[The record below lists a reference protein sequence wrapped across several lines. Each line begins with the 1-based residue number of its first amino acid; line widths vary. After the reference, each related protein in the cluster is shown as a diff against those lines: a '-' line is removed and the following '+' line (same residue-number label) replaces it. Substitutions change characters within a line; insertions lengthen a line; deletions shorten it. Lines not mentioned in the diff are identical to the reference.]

1 MVTEP
6 LGGLLI
12 QLGAD
17 LTVDALLVV
26 VVPLELRIIKHGR
39 IDHPIVEPAEG
50 EALKSVELLSAAFAH
65 LDAAQEVLYPDAIL
79 ALGVVARL
87 IRGDAME
94 PDRRGIIVGAEIL
107 RSLVAAEEVSH
118 AVAGAVT
125 IVLMLLP
132 EVAVRQHVELIASRP
147 LGEDRKLQVD
157 VPLEYQ
163 RVVVTQLLRRLTI
176 ERDGAGDV
184 GRPVVVLS
192 TGVEEKGSLGLDLGT
207 GVRHRMVVDEPR
219 S

>member
-6 LGGLLI
+6 LGGLLV

-17 LTVDALLVV
+17 LTVDTLLVV

-50 EALKSVELLSAAFAH
+50 ETLEAVELLSSAFAH
-65 LDAAQEVLYPDAIL
+65 LDAAQEVLYPDAVL

-87 IRGDAME
+87 IRGDAVE
-94 PDRRGIIVGAEIL
+94 ADRRGIVVGADIL

-118 AVAGAVT
+118 AVAGAVA

-132 EVAVRQHVELIASRP
+132 EVAVRQYVELIASRP
-147 LGEDRKLQVD
+147 LGEDCELQVD
-157 VPLEYQ
+157 VPLEHQ
-163 RVVVTQLLRRLTI
+163 RVVVSQLLRRLTI
-176 ERDGAGDV
+176 E
-184 GRPVVVLS
+184 
-192 TGVEEKGSLGLDLGT
+192 
-207 GVRHRMVVDEPR
+207 
-219 S
+219 